1 MTDTTGAT
9 GSTGAPG
16 TAETTRTA
24 DTIDSTGTAG
34 TTGTASTPGTTDL
47 DAPRTP
53 HSPHAPQTPPGP
65 AATLLRTAAELGA
78 FAPLRGARAVVM
90 TMGALHEGHATLI
103 RAARAAAGP
112 GGQVVVTVFV
122 NPLQFGEA
130 ADLERYPRTLD
141 ADLAV
146 AGAAGADAV
155 FAPSVDEVYPGGE
168 PQVRISAG
176 PMGERLEGASRPGHF
191 DGMLTVVAKLLH
203 LTRPDAAFFGQKDAQ
218 QLALIR
224 RMVRDLNFPVEIVGV
239 ETVREPDGLALS
251 SRNRFLDAEERHTAL
266 ALSRALFAA
275 RDRLAAQQALHAR
288 AQTTAATTGR
298 AAALTAL
305 GEARAA
311 ADTQAVAL
319 ARPVDG
325 PSAVRAAALLILDD
339 AAAGQPP
346 LALDYLA
353 LVDPAD
359 FTEIPDDRTTGEAVL
374 AVAARVGTTRLI
386 DNIPL
391 TFGATT

>member
-1 MTDTTGAT
+1 MTDTTGA
-9 GSTGAPG
+9 PG
-16 TAETTRTA
+16 TPHTP
-24 DTIDSTGTAG
+24 S
-34 TTGTASTPGTTDL
+34 ASHEPGTPHTPS
-47 DAPRTP
+47 ASHEPGTP
-53 HSPHAPQTPPGP
+53 HTSGAARP
-65 AATLLRTAAELGA
+65 AAPPHTSGAAPAAALLRTAGELAA
-78 FAPLRGARAVVM
+78 FAPLKGPRAVVM

-103 RAARAAAGP
+103 RTARAAAGP
-112 GGQVVVTVFV
+112 DGQVVVTVFV

-130 ADLERYPRTLD
+130 ADLERYPRTLE

-155 FAPSVDEVYPGGE
+155 FAPSVEEVYPGGE

-203 LTRPDAAFFGQKDAQ
+203 LTRPDAAFYGQKDAQ

-224 RMVRDLNFPVEIVGV
+224 RMVRDLNFPVEIVGA

-251 SRNRFLDAEERHTAL
+251 SRNRFLDAGERRTAL

-288 AQTTAATTGR
+288 AQATAATTGR

-305 GEARAA
+305 GETRAA

-325 PSAVRAAALLILDD
+325 PAAVRAAARLILDD
-339 AAAGQPP
+339 AAREQPP

-359 FTEIPDDRTTGEAVL
+359 FTEIPDDRTTGDAIL
-374 AVAARVGTTRLI
+374 AVAAKVGRTRLI